1 MILLN
6 TRAQAVGNVTF
17 HNTTSTYTYDM
28 SGNDTT
34 FSSRADTDKGRLI
47 EPMAFY
53 ADPASNI
60 SSPNA
65 KDWVGVGDYNGG
77 TNNYLIFGANN
88 DAVDKGDY
96 IRVLVKPSTNSAPT
110 ASDKTVYI
118 NENNTSVTYGE
129 RTPLNT
135 TKVFAASDFNFS
147 DTDGD
152 SLSKVKITTLES
164 AGTLEYSDGS
174 SWSDVTEDQEITAA
188 NITSGY
194 LRFTPA
200 LNSEDDV
207 TFSFKVHDGTEY
219 SSSAYDMNISVNAAP
234 YVTNVTHSGNVAA
247 GATTSSADIHGVIN
261 GTDAVADSD
270 DDDSVLVVT
279 GVAAG
284 NESTNS
290 TIITD
295 DTGVG
300 SGVAGTYGTLTVA
313 ADGTYTYTASAT
325 NNIAYNST
333 AADTFTFTT
342 RDDEGSSGNAGS
354 HAYDVGTITFTVASS
369 ISLTNDNDTAT
380 EGTPITVTGA
390 QDDVL
395 NNDTADTDGLVV
407 TNISH
412 DNGTESVSSGTTYA
426 NGASLTGDYGTLV
439 IGADGSY
446 TFTPNDVLGASE
458 TGTDV
463 FTYTADGA
471 TATLS
476 IEVTGI
482 NDAPTALDN
491 SITTNEDTNHVFSTG
506 EFNFSDDDNSGSLN
520 KIKITSLEDNGALQ
534 YYNGS
539 TWVDV
544 TENQEITAA
553 DITSGYLRFKPDA
566 NENGNSYT
574 SFEFQVSDGTAY
586 SSSSSTMTINVTPV
600 NDAPVSSASSVTTN
614 EDTTYTFAAD
624 DFSFTDEEGDTLS
637 SVTVSALSGSDG
649 TFLLN
654 GAAITDS
661 TTVSKADI
669 DAGLLTFVPDANE
682 NGSDY
687 NTFTFTVNDGNDDSG
702 SSTMTVNVTPVN
714 DAPTSSNATIN
725 INENNQE
732 SSAGDRTPSNIT
744 YTFSSS
750 DFAFSDT
757 DSGEAITHVK
767 IVSLPTRGDL
777 SYNSSNITT
786 TDYEIAIG
794 DIGNLVYTPD
804 ANSETDDSFTFT
816 VSDGTVY
823 SSTPN
828 TITVLVNAAPNVTD
842 VTRSGAVAAGT
853 QTSAGDIRRVI
864 NSIDVVADS
873 DDDDSVLV
881 VTGVAA
887 GNESTNS
894 TIITDDTG
902 VGSGVAGTYG
912 SLTVTANGTYGYSA
926 YSTNRLAYGATATDT
941 FTFTIRDDET
951 ASGSS
956 AYDVGTITFTVGAS
970 ISLANDDDTATEGTP
985 ITVTGA
991 QDDVLNDDTRDWD
1004 GLVVTNISHD
1014 NGTESVSSGTTYAN
1028 GASLTGDYGTLVIG
1042 ADGSYTF
1049 TPNDVLGA
1057 SETGTDVF
1065 TYTADGATAT
1075 LTITVTGIND
1085 APTALDNSITT
1096 NEDTNHVFSTG
1107 EFNFSDDDNS
1117 GSLNKIK
1124 ITSLEDNGAL
1134 QYYNGSTWVDVT
1146 ENQEITAAD
1155 ITSGYLRFKPDANEN
1170 GNSYTSFEFQVS
1182 DGTAYSSSSST
1193 MTINVTPVNDA
1204 PVAANNTGTI
1214 LEDGTLTVND
1224 GDGAN
1229 SSGGVTDDDQTA
1241 DISNEETSVS
1251 GLSFNNDGTKMFVSG
1266 GQSDTVHEYS
1276 LSTAFDVSTK
1286 SATANESYSDASNYD
1301 WTRGHT
1307 WNADGTKLFII
1318 DNDEGESWQKILEHT
1333 VQTAFDLSSTVT
1345 RTNTYDLVAPS
1356 GGSIPTRPKGI
1367 TFNSDGTKMYIAD
1380 HATDKIHQFTLSVG
1394 FDLTSTVV
1402 NSGTLDVS
1410 SQNDSP
1416 YGVEF
1421 SQDGSKVFVV
1431 GNGTQGDAVYQ
1442 YTLNTAWDITSTAT
1456 YNDSFN
1462 LSSQDSVPADIRFNN
1477 DGTKM
1482 FIAGSNGNEIDEYT
1496 LSTPFE
1502 IASISGDHDG
1512 DVLVDDTDADSGDTL
1527 TVTTYS
1533 HTSATDEDG
1542 GSISSTSS
1550 TGTAGT
1556 NNVTGYYG
1564 TLDLE
1569 GDGSYTYTADLTAT
1583 QALDPGDTVTDVFT
1597 YTVDDGNGETDTATI
1612 TITVIGVNDT
1622 PVAQNDVGVIVED
1635 GTLTVANSA
1644 NANLSGSYDAT
1655 GEHSGDVIDTSSSS
1669 HTDSDADASASLT
1682 VTAIRVGSSEGS
1694 GTAGSIGSALTGT
1707 YGQLT
1712 IAADGSYS
1720 YVANQDLADAL
1731 DVGDSVTD
1739 TFNYTLSDG
1748 TATDIGVI
1756 TITILGA
1763 NDNPTAVNDTGY
1775 IKEGGTLTVANSAAA
1790 NSGTSTG
1797 NHTGDM
1803 TDNDTD
1809 ADASSTAT
1817 ITSIT
1822 AALGDAQTTFSSNSE
1837 TVTGAYGTLTIN
1849 SNGSYS
1855 YVADSNISGLDAEDA
1870 NVTDVFTYIVSD
1882 GTATSAAT
1890 LTINV
1895 IASQDLT
1902 AQK

>member
-1 MILLN
+1 M
-6 TRAQAVGNVTF
+6 Q
-17 HNTTSTYTYDM
+17 
-28 SGNDTT
+28 
-34 FSSRADTDKGRLI
+34 
-47 EPMAFY
+47 
-53 ADPASNI
+53 DP
-60 SSPNA
+60 
-65 KDWVGVGDYNGG
+65 
-77 TNNYLIFGANN
+77 
-88 DAVDKGDY
+88 
-96 IRVLVKPSTNSAPT
+96 
-110 ASDKTVYI
+110 
-118 NENNTSVTYGE
+118 
-129 RTPLNT
+129 
-135 TKVFAASDFNFS
+135 
-147 DTDGD
+147 
-152 SLSKVKITTLES
+152 
-164 AGTLEYSDGS
+164 
-174 SWSDVTEDQEITAA
+174 
-188 NITSGY
+188 
-194 LRFTPA
+194 
-200 LNSEDDV
+200 
-207 TFSFKVHDGTEY
+207 
-219 SSSAYDMNISVNAAP
+219 
-234 YVTNVTHSGNVAA
+234 
-247 GATTSSADIHGVIN
+247 
-261 GTDAVADSD
+261 
-270 DDDSVLVVT
+270 
-279 GVAAG
+279 
-284 NESTNS
+284 
-290 TIITD
+290 
-295 DTGVG
+295 
-300 SGVAGTYGTLTVA
+300 
-313 ADGTYTYTASAT
+313 
-325 NNIAYNST
+325 
-333 AADTFTFTT
+333 
-342 RDDEGSSGNAGS
+342 

-380 EGTPITVTGA
+380 EGTAITVTGA

-395 NNDTADTDGLVV
+395 NDDTADTDGLVV

-412 DNGTESVSSGTTYA
+412 DNGSESVSSGTTYA

-566 NENGNSYT
+566 NENG
-574 SFEFQVSDGTAY
+574 
-586 SSSSSTMTINVTPV
+586 
-600 NDAPVSSASSVTTN
+600 
-614 EDTTYTFAAD
+614 D
-624 DFSFTDEEGDTLS
+624 D
-637 SVTVSALSGSDG
+637 
-649 TFLLN
+649 
-654 GAAITDS
+654 
-661 TTVSKADI
+661 
-669 DAGLLTFVPDANE
+669 
-682 NGSDY
+682 
-687 NTFTFTVNDGNDDSG
+687 
-702 SSTMTVNVTPVN
+702 
-714 DAPTSSNATIN
+714 
-725 INENNQE
+725 
-732 SSAGDRTPSNIT
+732 
-744 YTFSSS
+744 
-750 DFAFSDT
+750 
-757 DSGEAITHVK
+757 
-767 IVSLPTRGDL
+767 
-777 SYNSSNITT
+777 
-786 TDYEIAIG
+786 
-794 DIGNLVYTPD
+794 
-804 ANSETDDSFTFT
+804 
-816 VSDGTVY
+816 
-823 SSTPN
+823 
-828 TITVLVNAAPNVTD
+828 
-842 VTRSGAVAAGT
+842 
-853 QTSAGDIRRVI
+853 
-864 NSIDVVADS
+864 
-873 DDDDSVLV
+873 
-881 VTGVAA
+881 
-887 GNESTNS
+887 
-894 TIITDDTG
+894 
-902 VGSGVAGTYG
+902 
-912 SLTVTANGTYGYSA
+912 
-926 YSTNRLAYGATATDT
+926 
-941 FTFTIRDDET
+941 
-951 ASGSS
+951 
-956 AYDVGTITFTVGAS
+956 
-970 ISLANDDDTATEGTP
+970 
-985 ITVTGA
+985 
-991 QDDVLNDDTRDWD
+991 
-1004 GLVVTNISHD
+1004 
-1014 NGTESVSSGTTYAN
+1014 
-1028 GASLTGDYGTLVIG
+1028 
-1042 ADGSYTF
+1042 
-1049 TPNDVLGA
+1049 
-1057 SETGTDVF
+1057 
-1065 TYTADGATAT
+1065 
-1075 LTITVTGIND
+1075 
-1085 APTALDNSITT
+1085 
-1096 NEDTNHVFSTG
+1096 
-1107 EFNFSDDDNS
+1107 
-1117 GSLNKIK
+1117 
-1124 ITSLEDNGAL
+1124 
-1134 QYYNGSTWVDVT
+1134 
-1146 ENQEITAAD
+1146 
-1155 ITSGYLRFKPDANEN
+1155 
-1170 GNSYTSFEFQVS
+1170 YTSFEFQVS

-1229 SSGGVTDDDQTA
+1229 SSGGVTDDGQTA

-1682 VTAIRVGSSEGS
+1682 VTAIRTGSSEGS

-1748 TATDIGVI
+1748 TATNIGVI

-1790 NSGTSTG
+1790 SSGTSTG

-1809 ADASSTAT
+1809 DDASSTAT

-1822 AALGDAQTTFSSNSE
+1822 ATTASGSAQTTFSSNSE
-1837 TVTGAYGTLTIN
+1837 TVNGAYGTLTIN
-1849 SNGSYS
+1849 SDGSYS
-1855 YVADSNISGLDAEDA
+1855 YAANSNISGLDAGDA
-1870 NVTDVFTYIVSD
+1870 NITDVFTYIVSD
-1882 GTATSAAT
+1882 GTATDTAT

-1902 AQK
+1902 ARNDTGTVNEDATLEVDDGDNANSITATATFVDSFSVSSQDTAPQDLAFNTDGTKMFVVGSAGDAVNEYTLSTGFDVSTATFVHSFSVSSLDTAPQGLAFNTDGTKMFVLGNSGIDVNEYTLSTGFDVSSATFVDSFSVSSQETNPLGLAFNTDGTKMFVSGTSGADVNEYTLSTGFDVSTATFVDSFSVSSQDLAPYGLAFNTDGTKMFVVGTIGDDVNEYTLSTGFDVSTASFVDSFSVSSQEAVPVGLAFNTDGTKMFVVGHEGDDVTEYSLTTPFSLVNVSGEHSGDVINTSSTDNYDTDPDDDTLTITSITATTAGGGAQTTFSSNTETVTGSYGTLTINSNGSYQYAATLDATDALDAGDVVTDVFTYIVSDGQGETDTATITITVIGVNDTPAADAETGSVDTSQNFNSH